1 MIARVIICNLIGN
14 NYNIVPFNIQLIS
27 AVFHHIL
34 LSNIKVV
41 IKQAQK
47 DFREMLQIL
56 LYPRFILFYY
66 ANKEEREQL
75 SLKCASKAAAVSTVE
90 GQTKTR
96 NYHLTHNN
104 LPTPFQF
111 SSPQQP
117 RFYITNNQQQLLM
130 LLLAFRACNQH
141 NFHEQNEL
149 QIFTQH
155 HHRVEN

>member
-1 MIARVIICNLIGN
+1 MLKSFLNL
-14 NYNIVPFNIQLIS
+14 
-27 AVFHHIL
+27 
-34 LSNIKVV
+34 
-41 IKQAQK
+41 
-47 DFREMLQIL
+47 
-56 LYPRFILFYY
+56 RFILSYY

-75 SLKCASKAAAVSTVE
+75 SLKCASKAASASTVE
-90 GQTKTR
+90 EQTKTR
-96 NYHLTHNN
+96 NYHLTRNN

-117 RFYITNNQQQLLM
+117 RFYITNNQQQLL
-130 LLLAFRACNQH
+130 LLSLAFRACNQH